1 MARRKQQAIFELDG
15 AIDYEPSLDLAALRG
30 KPRRKKARAG
40 ALTPTSEGASIDSY
54 GRTQRARRPT
64 IGGISAESTVKP

>member
-1 MARRKQQAIFELDG
+1 MAGRRQQAIFELVG

-40 ALTPTSEGASIDSY
+40 ALTRTSEGASIDSY

-64 IGGISAESTVKP
+64 IGGISPAWTMKP